1 MYQLTPF
8 KVYVNKHKTNKTN
21 IQKPGLYK
29 FIYKMLCD
37 NVFVFFYVFKLENL
51 ILFKIKKT
59 FVSTDKRAVLRGNSV
74 SALLS
79 NLSGTGV

>member
-8 KVYVNKHKTNKTN
+8 KVYVNNHKTNKNN

-37 NVFVFFYVFKLENL
+37 NIFFFITFLNL
-51 ILFKIKKT
+51 KIEYFSK
-59 FVSTDKRAVLRGNSV
+59 
-74 SALLS
+74 
-79 NLSGTGV
+79 